1 MTPIEKNII
10 VVDEQGNEYEATYPK
25 RAKGLVK
32 SGRARFVDENKICL
46 ACPPNFDLEDK
57 KMTEERKTES
67 IYNIEYILSQIAK
80 IQEQTE
86 FLNIALEKLSQMGD
100 GEGNI
105 QGQAKAQAFADI
117 VRCRET
123 TNQKMLSLYE
133 KMYDDLKPDN
143 RNKKLDVLDKLA
155 QIAANPDDF
164 AAEKS
169 DMLTTI
175 RQIFKENFKD

>member
-57 KMTEERKTES
+57 KMTEEGKTES
-67 IYNIEYILSQIAK
+67 IYSIEYILSQIAK

-86 FLNIALEKLSQMGD
+86 YLNIAIEKLSQMGD
-100 GEGNI
+100 GEGNM
-105 QGQAKAQAFADI
+105 QCQATRKQLKI
-117 VRCRET
+117 LSGVVKQQISKYCRCTKKCMT
-123 TNQKMLSLYE
+123 T
-133 KMYDDLKPDN
+133 
-143 RNKKLDVLDKLA
+143 
-155 QIAANPDDF
+155 
-164 AAEKS
+164 
-169 DMLTTI
+169 
-175 RQIFKENFKD
+175 